1 MSEKYR
7 RRIYQILMVAVVCFF
22 CAREQ
27 TMNGTE
33 KEMEDPAAADWKEE
47 TQDIAEFNVEETESR
62 SSSMLPDNETIRESL
77 CSYYH
82 KDDYREISEEELA
95 AAKGKLTAYSLT
107 IHSGEE
113 FALMREWYDW
123 DTPESYCYVSVVF
136 SEDLKE
142 WPEEELEALAFL
154 KCNVHVESSG
164 KTMPARALAYLTGT
178 TDLRFSNDSD
188 MTDVSGTL
196 PEGRAFP
203 RQIKGVSLH
212 AYREGKYKTLLNL
225 LQDSKVET
233 IWVDSDVDMDSRD
246 SHEVSER
253 LQGFWLDD
261 VAGIS
266 TLREVILLSG
276 TAIRAR
282 DEKALKGSKVKRV
295 LGYADRKTDF
305 GFAGHLPALE
315 ELQCDV
321 MEECELQPL
330 LDREGFSLD
339 LHFYE
344 DCPAF
349 YQAVSWPEDES
360 GERTPRFY
368 QRIFDQG
375 RMAECFTG
383 WRDSEKEYWT
393 RWDIAVGNDNPC
405 LRITDGDEVY
415 EIRPVEDEDNRN
427 HTNAAQ
433 FMYVGE
439 GALGFR
445 DINFDGTKDLV
456 LGAGRYGAVGPTGTG
471 FAYLWNPGTGRYEFC
486 PSYRWIDNPEVDE
499 ERQLI
504 RSELAYSPTGFHSWS
519 FYRYVDGEFVEQS
532 RLTQE
537 TLDEDVVSAKMPED
551 LAVPDSADVI
561 RFQEEIFEN
570 GEAVEVKNAYA
581 VAVYGG
587 EGVEI
592 PASCGAY
599 YEEDSYW
606 SDYDSDRAGKVWPK
620 ERKEDKRRTGR
631 DAEEDGAAKGESPAN
646 FQMIGSGEEFAG
658 MRNSYDLDKL
668 DSDASVIVAFSE
680 DLEEWPEEELEALG
694 MLKCNVYVESRGKTV
709 PAKVLSYFTGATSL
723 YFSYES
729 DMTDVSGTI
738 PEGKCFP
745 QQIKKVRLRN
755 YREGKYKTLLKLLRD
770 SQVEAILVDSN
781 RDTDSGD
788 SDETPEKLPG
798 FWLDDVAGISTLK
811 DVTLYGT
818 VIRVRDEKALEGS
831 GVERIVGCV
840 DQKTDFAYA
849 AGISLYL
856 DIYGDCPALYQ
867 AVSWPEEVKGEG
879 TSYIYQRIYD
889 QGRMAE
895 CFTELPDGEDEG
907 SGIEKERKNPVL
919 RITDGAAAYEIKPKE
934 NGGVTG
940 RNYVYDRIDEIR
952 FQDIN
957 FDGTKDLILDAG
969 RLGQIGQWRYEA
981 AYTWNPETARYECCP
996 SYSLIDNP
1004 AVDAEHRLVR
1014 SGRRDWG
1021 NADDGSYSWAI
1032 YRYVDGEFVMQSML
1046 TQENLFGDQIPDEL
1060 SVPEEA
1066 TLIRYQEKIFEN
1078 GEAVE
1083 EKNAYAVR
1091 IEGEETG
1098 IPASC
1103 EKYYAEDSYWGGF

>member
-27 TMNGTE
+27 TMNGAE
-33 KEMEDPAAADWKEE
+33 KEMEDSAATDRKEE
-47 TQDIAEFNVEETESR
+47 AQDSAEFCTEETESR

-82 KDDYREISEEELA
+82 KDHYREISEEELA

-142 WPEEELEALAFL
+142 WPEEELEALAL
-154 KCNVHVESSG
+154 VKCNVHVESSG
-164 KTMPARALAYLTGT
+164 RTMPARALTYLTGT

-212 AYREGKYKTLLNL
+212 AYREGKYKTLLKL
-225 LQDSKVET
+225 LQ
-233 IWVDSDVDMDSRD
+233 
-246 SHEVSER
+246 
-253 LQGFWLDD
+253 
-261 VAGIS
+261 
-266 TLREVILLSG
+266 
-276 TAIRAR
+276 
-282 DEKALKGSKVKRV
+282 
-295 LGYADRKTDF
+295 
-305 GFAGHLPALE
+305 
-315 ELQCDV
+315 
-321 MEECELQPL
+321 
-330 LDREGFSLD
+330 
-339 LHFYE
+339 
-344 DCPAF
+344 
-349 YQAVSWPEDES
+349 
-360 GERTPRFY
+360 
-368 QRIFDQG
+368 
-375 RMAECFTG
+375 
-383 WRDSEKEYWT
+383 
-393 RWDIAVGNDNPC
+393 
-405 LRITDGDEVY
+405 
-415 EIRPVEDEDNRN
+415 
-427 HTNAAQ
+427 
-433 FMYVGE
+433 
-439 GALGFR
+439 
-445 DINFDGTKDLV
+445 
-456 LGAGRYGAVGPTGTG
+456 
-471 FAYLWNPGTGRYEFC
+471 
-486 PSYRWIDNPEVDE
+486 
-499 ERQLI
+499 
-504 RSELAYSPTGFHSWS
+504 
-519 FYRYVDGEFVEQS
+519 
-532 RLTQE
+532 
-537 TLDEDVVSAKMPED
+537 
-551 LAVPDSADVI
+551 
-561 RFQEEIFEN
+561 
-570 GEAVEVKNAYA
+570 
-581 VAVYGG
+581 
-587 EGVEI
+587 
-592 PASCGAY
+592 
-599 YEEDSYW
+599 
-606 SDYDSDRAGKVWPK
+606 
-620 ERKEDKRRTGR
+620 
-631 DAEEDGAAKGESPAN
+631 
-646 FQMIGSGEEFAG
+646 
-658 MRNSYDLDKL
+658 
-668 DSDASVIVAFSE
+668 
-680 DLEEWPEEELEALG
+680 
-694 MLKCNVYVESRGKTV
+694 
-709 PAKVLSYFTGATSL
+709 
-723 YFSYES
+723 
-729 DMTDVSGTI
+729 
-738 PEGKCFP
+738 
-745 QQIKKVRLRN
+745 
-755 YREGKYKTLLKLLRD
+755 D

-781 RDTDSGD
+781 RDTDSRD
-788 SDETPEKLPG
+788 SDEVAEKLPG

-818 VIRVRDEKALEGS
+818 AIRVRDEKALEGS
-831 GVERIVGCV
+831 GVERIVGCA